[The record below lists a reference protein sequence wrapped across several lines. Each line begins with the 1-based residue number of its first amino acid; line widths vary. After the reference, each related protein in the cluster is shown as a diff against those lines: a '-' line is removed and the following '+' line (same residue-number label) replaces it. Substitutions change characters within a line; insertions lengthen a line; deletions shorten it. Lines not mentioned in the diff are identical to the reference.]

1 MRLKDGLLKDVIDTS
16 IVKKERS
23 IEEIQGDLIQT
34 YKEHIQILLELVEGK
49 DKMIKLLKNQSL
61 IQDKYIDKFL
71 DEIRELKI
79 KLISPLL

>member
-49 DKMIKLLKNQSL
+49 DKMIKLLENQSL

>member
-49 DKMIKLLKNQSL
+49 DKMIKLLEKQSL